1 MSNIPTSPEDRKAI
15 LSALDQISAAMSD
28 MQTQKE
34 QIREILK
41 ALEDKYKLT
50 TKTFRKVA
58 LMYHKQNVVE
68 FENET
73 SEIKEVYKT
82 IVTGV

>member
-1 MSNIPTSPEDRKAI
+1 MSNIPSSTEDRKAI
-15 LSALDQISAAMSD
+15 LTALDQISESMSE
-28 MQTQKE
+28 MQTQRE
-34 QIREILK
+34 QIRETLK
-41 ALEDKYKLT
+41 ALEDKYKLS

-58 LMYHKQNVVE
+58 MMYHKQNVVE